1 VTGGSAV
8 AAPGGASS
16 RPWPRISIV
25 TPCLNAVEHLDDALT
40 SVLSQGY
47 PNLEYV
53 VIDGGSSDGSVDLIR
68 KYADRLAAWVS
79 EPDRGH
85 AHALNKGFERTS
97 GEIMGWINADDIL
110 HPGALRLLARLF
122 GDFPEVE
129 WLTGQA
135 SHLDEAGSVVSVNA
149 AQVWTRL
156 AFLSGDY
163 RWIQQESTYW
173 RRGLWERAGGRI
185 SEERELACDFEL
197 WVRFFRHAPLFSAQ
211 GLIGAFR
218 YHEGSRSRRRI
229 DDYEREAREI
239 VFEELP
245 RLLEEGLPSAGID
258 TLARPLP
265 LLEFDWRTMSYRRC
279 GS

>member
-1 VTGGSAV
+1 VSEAKAASGPGGGS
-8 AAPGGASS
+8 
-16 RPWPRISIV
+16 WPRISVV
-25 TPCLNAVEHLDDALT
+25 TPCLNAGRYLEQAMD

-53 VIDGGSSDGSVDLIR
+53 LIDGGSTDGSVDLIR
-68 KYADRLAAWVS
+68 KRADRLAFWVS

-85 AHALNKGFERTS
+85 AHALNKGFAHTT
-97 GEIMGWINADDIL
+97 GEIMGWINADDVL
-110 HPGALRLLARLF
+110 HAGSLRLLARLF
-122 GDFPEVE
+122 SQFPEVE

-135 SHLDEAGSVVSVNA
+135 SHLDEAGSVVSVNP

-156 AFLSGDY
+156 AFLAGDY

-173 RRGLWERAGGRI
+173 RRGLWERAGGRV
-185 SEERELACDFEL
+185 SEERELACDFEM
-197 WVRFFRHAPLFSAQ
+197 WVRFFRHARLFSSQ

-218 YHEGSRSRRRI
+218 FHEGSRSRKRI

-245 RLLEEGLPSAGID
+245 RLLEEGMPSAGVD
-258 TLARPLP
+258 TAARPLP
-265 LLEFDWRTMSYRRC
+265 LIQFDWRTMSYRLC

>member
-1 VTGGSAV
+1 MSEAKAASGPGGGS
-8 AAPGGASS
+8 
-16 RPWPRISIV
+16 WPRISVV
-25 TPCLNAVEHLDDALT
+25 TPCLNAGRYLEQAMD

-53 VIDGGSSDGSVDLIR
+53 LIDGGSTDGSVDLIR
-68 KYADRLAAWVS
+68 KRADRLAFWVS

-85 AHALNKGFERTS
+85 AHALNKGFAHTT
-97 GEIMGWINADDIL
+97 GEIMGWINADDVL
-110 HPGALRLLARLF
+110 HAGSLRLLARLF
-122 GDFPEVE
+122 SQFPEVE

-135 SHLDEAGSVVSVNA
+135 SHLDEAGSVVSVNP

-156 AFLSGDY
+156 AFLAGDY

-173 RRGLWERAGGRI
+173 RRGLWERAGGRV
-185 SEERELACDFEL
+185 SEERELACDFEM
-197 WVRFFRHAPLFSAQ
+197 WVRFFRHARLFSSQ

-218 YHEGSRSRRRI
+218 FHEGSRSRKRI

-245 RLLEEGLPSAGID
+245 RLLEEGMPSAGVD
-258 TLARPLP
+258 TAARPLP
-265 LLEFDWRTMSYRRC
+265 LIQFDWRTMSYRLC